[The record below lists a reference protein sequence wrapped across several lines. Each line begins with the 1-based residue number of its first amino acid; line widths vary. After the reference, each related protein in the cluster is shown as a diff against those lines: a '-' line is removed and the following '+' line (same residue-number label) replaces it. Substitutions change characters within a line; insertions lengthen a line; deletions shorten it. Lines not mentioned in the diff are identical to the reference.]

1 MANVTVFSGKYRNI
15 DIRNST
21 FRLVQDVREGAKG
34 MYITVED
41 NGSLGQGEGKE
52 VRIRISN
59 REDITVTGKS
69 VAEMTDNEIR
79 KASKEDNVLTIVKP
93 KEPEVEATPE
103 SDEVAIERIRERFD
117 ILDQMAEGTT
127 TGAVRAMIVSGPPGV
142 GKSYGVEKV
151 LEQAS
156 LFDKMAQ
163 RKNRFE
169 VVKGAMSA
177 IGLYC
182 KLFQFADEGNVL
194 VFDDCD
200 SILLD
205 DLSLNILKAALD
217 SSKKRTISW
226 NIDSN
231 MLRREGVPDRFDFK
245 GSVIFITNIK
255 FEHVRSKK
263 LRDHLDALE
272 SRCHYLDLTMDT
284 QRDKFLRIKQ
294 IVRDGMLNSY
304 DFVDGAENE
313 IVEYMWEQKN
323 RLRELSLRTVLKI
336 ADLRKMSEQNWK
348 RLAETTIL
356 KRAEVC

>member
-1 MANVTVFSGKYRNI
+1 MAQVTVLRGEYRNSPVI
-15 DIRNST
+15 NST
-21 FRLVQDVREGAKG
+21 FRLVSDFKEGAKG
-34 MYITVED
+34 GYVTVED
-41 NGSLGQGEGKE
+41 DGTLGYPGKS
-52 VRIRISN
+52 IRIKVKSM
-59 REDITVTGKS
+59 EDINVSGATV
-69 VAEMTDNEIR
+69 ADMTDSQRN
-79 KASKEDNVLTIVKP
+79 KANKEDNVFSIVKP
-93 KEPEVEATPE
+93 AEPEVYTESEEA
-103 SDEVAIERIRERFD
+103 AIERIRERFD

-142 GKSYGVEKV
+142 GKSFGVEKV
-151 LEQAS
+151 MEQAS

-163 RKNRFE
+163 RRNRFE

-177 IGLYC
+177 IGLYA
-182 KLFQFADEGNVL
+182 KLFSYADEGNVL

-217 SSKKRTISW
+217 SSKKRYISW
-226 NIDSN
+226 NTDSS
-231 MLRREGVPDRFDFK
+231 MLRREGVPDRFEFK

-272 SRCHYLDLTMDT
+272 SRCHYLDLTLDT

-294 IVRDGMLNSY
+294 IVRDGMLDSY
-304 DFVDGAENE
+304 DFEDGASDE
-313 IVEYMWEQKN
+313 IVEYVWENRN

-336 ADLRKMSEQNWK
+336 ADLRKMSAKTWK

-356 KRAEVC
+356 KRVEA

>member
-1 MANVTVFSGKYRNI
+1 MSAYITIKNGTYRNFNVNNQTFQLVADFKESANGNGYVTVKNNG
-15 DIRNST
+15 T
-21 FRLVQDVREGAKG
+21 FPGMPDDVRVKVESMQDVEP
-34 MYITVED
+34 
-41 NGSLGQGEGKE
+41 
-52 VRIRISN
+52 
-59 REDITVTGKS
+59 
-69 VAEMTDNEIR
+69 
-79 KASKEDNVLTIVKP
+79 ASAADCATTSIEANYDTPKK
-93 KEPEVEATPE
+93 KEPKVQET
-103 SDEVAIERIRERFD
+103 DEQAIERIRERFD
-117 ILDQMAEGTT
+117 ILEEMTEGAVDGT
-127 TGAVRAMIVSGPPGV
+127 VRAMIVVGPPGV
-142 GKSYGVEKV
+142 GKSFGVEKV
-151 LEQAS
+151 LDKSAM
-156 LFDKMAQ
+156 FDKIGGS
-163 RKNRFE
+163 RIRYE

-182 KLFQFADEGNVL
+182 KLYNYSDAGNVL

-200 SILLD
+200 SVLMD
-205 DLSLNILKAALD
+205 ELSLNILKAALD
-217 SSKKRTISW
+217 SSKKRTICW
-226 NIDSN
+226 NTDSR
-231 MLRREGVPDRFDFK
+231 MLRSEGVPDRFEFK
-245 GSVIFITNIK
+245 GSAIFITNIK

-313 IVEYMWEQKN
+313 IVEYMWEQRN

-336 ADLRKMSEQNWK
+336 ADLRKMSEHNWK

>member
-1 MANVTVFSGKYRNI
+1 MAQVTILRGTYRNFNI
-15 DIRNST
+15 KNDT
-21 FRLVQDVREGAKG
+21 FRLVQDVREGARG

-52 VRIRISN
+52 VRIRISS
-59 REDITVTGKS
+59 REDISVTGQS
-69 VAEMTDNEIR
+69 VADMTDSEIR
-79 KASKEDNVLTIVKP
+79 RANKDDNVFSIVKP
-93 KEPEVEATPE
+93 VEPEVAATPE
-103 SDEVAIERIRERFD
+103 SDEAAIERIRERFD
-117 ILDQMAEGTT
+117 ILDQMAEGCT

-142 GKSYGVEKV
+142 GKSFGVERV
-151 LEQAS
+151 LEQAA

-163 RKNRFE
+163 RKPRFE

-177 IGLYC
+177 VGLYC
-182 KLFQFADEGNVL
+182 KLFQYADSNSVL

-217 SSKKRTISW
+217 SGSKRTISW
-226 NIDSN
+226 NTDSR
-231 MLRREGVPDRFDFK
+231 MLRSEGVPDRFDFK

-263 LRDHLDALE
+263 LKDHLDALE

-294 IVRDGMLNSY
+294 IVRDGMLDKY
-304 DFVDGAENE
+304 DFEAGAADQ
-313 IVEYMWEQKN
+313 IVEYVWENRN

-336 ADLRKMSEQNWK
+336 ADLRAMSAHNWK

-356 KRAEVC
+356 KRA

>member
-1 MANVTVFSGKYRNI
+1 MANVTIFAGEYRGTKVKNE
-15 DIRNST
+15 T
-21 FRLVQDVREGAKG
+21 FRLVADVKTGAKG
-34 MYITVED
+34 MFVTVVD
-41 NGSLGQGEGKE
+41 NGVLGTKGNNARVK
-52 VRIRISN
+52 IKSM
-59 REDITVTGKS
+59 EDITVSGQS
-69 VAEMTDNEIR
+69 IADMSDSQR
-79 KASKEDNVLTIVKP
+79 SKANKDDNVFSLVTT
-93 KEPEVEATPE
+93 KEPEVYTETEEA
-103 SDEVAIERIRERFD
+103 AIERIRERFD

-142 GKSYGVEKV
+142 GKSFGVEKV

-177 IGLYC
+177 LGLYA
-182 KLFQFADEGNVL
+182 KLYKFADEGNVL

-200 SILLD
+200 SILID

-217 SSKKRTISW
+217 SSKKRMISW
-226 NIDSN
+226 NTDSN
-231 MLRREGVPDRFDFK
+231 MLNREGIPDRFEFK

-263 LRDHLDALE
+263 LKDHLDALE

-294 IVRDGMLNSY
+294 IVRDGMLDSY
-304 DFVDGAENE
+304 DFEDGASQE
-313 IVEYMWEQKN
+313 IVDYMWEQKA

-336 ADLRKMSEQNWK
+336 ADLRKMSAHNWK
-348 RLAETTIL
+348 KLAETTIL
-356 KRAEVC
+356 KRA

>member
-1 MANVTVFSGKYRNI
+1 MASVTVFNGTYRKFNI
-15 DIRNST
+15 KNGT

-34 MYITVED
+34 MYVTVED

-52 VRIRISN
+52 VRIRISS
-59 REDITVTGKS
+59 REDISVTGKS
-69 VAEMTDNEIR
+69 VADMSDSEIR
-79 KASKEDNVLTIVKP
+79 KEQKDDNLFSIVKP
-93 KEPEVEATPE
+93 AEPEATPE
-103 SDEVAIERIRERFD
+103 TDEIAIERIRERFD
-117 ILDQMAEGTT
+117 ILDQMTEGTT
-127 TGAVRAMIVSGPPGV
+127 NGAVRAMIVSGPPGV
-142 GKSYGVEKV
+142 GKSFGVERV
-151 LEQAS
+151 LEQAA
-156 LFDKMAQ
+156 LFDKMAN
-163 RKNRFE
+163 RKPRFE

-182 KLFQFADEGNVL
+182 KLFQYADSNSVL

-217 SSKKRTISW
+217 SSSKRTISW
-226 NIDSN
+226 NTDSS

-263 LRDHLDALE
+263 LKDHLDALE

-284 QRDKFLRIKQ
+284 QRDKYLRIKQ
-294 IVRDGMLNSY
+294 IVRDGMLDSY
-304 DFVDGAENE
+304 DFEEGASDE
-313 IVEYMWEQKN
+313 IVNYIWEN
-323 RLRELSLRTVLKI
+323 RTRLRELSLRTVLKI
-336 ADLRKMSEQNWK
+336 ADLRKMSAHNWQ

-356 KRAEVC
+356 KRA

>member
-1 MANVTVFSGKYRNI
+1 MANVTIFAGEYRGTKVKNE
-15 DIRNST
+15 T
-21 FRLVQDVREGAKG
+21 FRLVTDVKSGAKG
-34 MYITVED
+34 MYVTVQD
-41 NGSLGQGEGKE
+41 NGVLGIKGNNARVK
-52 VRIRISN
+52 IKSM
-59 REDITVTGKS
+59 EDITVSGQS
-69 VAEMTDNEIR
+69 IADMSDSQRR
-79 KASKEDNVLTIVKP
+79 KANKDDNVFSLMVT
-93 KEPEVEATPE
+93 KEPEVYTET
-103 SDEVAIERIRERFD
+103 DEQAIERIRERFD

-142 GKSYGVEKV
+142 GKSFGVEKV

-177 IGLYC
+177 LGLYA
-182 KLFQFADEGNVL
+182 KLYKFADEGNVL

-217 SSKKRTISW
+217 SSKKRYISW
-226 NIDSN
+226 NTDSN
-231 MLRREGVPDRFDFK
+231 MLNREGIPDRFEFK

-263 LRDHLDALE
+263 LKDHLDALE

-294 IVRDGMLNSY
+294 IVRDGMLDSY
-304 DFVDGAENE
+304 DFEDGAAQE
-313 IVEYMWEQKN
+313 IVDYMWEMKS

-336 ADLRKMSEQNWK
+336 ADLRKMSAHNWK
-348 RLAETTIL
+348 KLAETTIL

>member
-1 MANVTVFSGKYRNI
+1 
-15 DIRNST
+15 
-21 FRLVQDVREGAKG
+21 
-34 MYITVED
+34 
-41 NGSLGQGEGKE
+41 
-52 VRIRISN
+52 
-59 REDITVTGKS
+59 
-69 VAEMTDNEIR
+69 
-79 KASKEDNVLTIVKP
+79 
-93 KEPEVEATPE
+93 
-103 SDEVAIERIRERFD
+103 
-117 ILDQMAEGTT
+117 MAEGTT

-156 LFDKMAQ
+156 LFDKMAS

-177 IGLYC
+177 LGLYA
-182 KLFQFADEGNVL
+182 KLYKFSDEGNVL

-217 SSKKRTISW
+217 SSKKRFISW
-226 NIDSN
+226 NTDSS
-231 MLRREGVPDRFDFK
+231 MLGREGIPDRFEFK

-263 LRDHLDALE
+263 LKDHLDALE

-294 IVRDGMLNSY
+294 IVRDGMLDSY
-304 DFVDGAENE
+304 DFEEHAAQENL
-313 IVEYMWEQKN
+313 YNMWEMKS

-336 ADLRKMSEQNWK
+336 ADLRKMSEHNWR

-356 KRAEVC
+356 KRAEV

>member
-1 MANVTVFSGKYRNI
+1 VSGQNIADMSDSQRRKANKDDNVFS
-15 DIRNST
+15 
-21 FRLVQDVREGAKG
+21 L
-34 MYITVED
+34 M
-41 NGSLGQGEGKE
+41 
-52 VRIRISN
+52 
-59 REDITVTGKS
+59 VT
-69 VAEMTDNEIR
+69 
-79 KASKEDNVLTIVKP
+79 
-93 KEPEVEATPE
+93 KEPEVYVESEEA
-103 SDEVAIERIRERFD
+103 AIERIRERFD

-127 TGAVRAMIVSGPPGV
+127 SGAVRAMIVSGPPGV
-142 GKSYGVEKV
+142 GKSFGVEKV

-177 IGLYC
+177 LGLYA
-182 KLFQFADEGNVL
+182 KLYQFADAGNVL

-226 NIDSN
+226 NTDSS
-231 MLRREGVPDRFDFK
+231 MLRREGVPDRFEFK

-263 LRDHLDALE
+263 LKDHLDALE

-294 IVRDGMLNSY
+294 IVRDGMLDSY
-304 DFVDGAENE
+304 DFEDGASDE
-313 IVEYMWEQKN
+313 IVNYVWEQKN

-336 ADLRKMSEQNWK
+336 ADLRKMSAHNWK

>member
-1 MANVTVFSGKYRNI
+1 MANVTIFAGEYRSIKVKNE
-15 DIRNST
+15 T
-21 FRLVQDVREGAKG
+21 FRLVSDVKTGKKG
-34 MYITVED
+34 MFITVID
-41 NGSLGQGEGKE
+41 NGTLGYKGKS
-52 VRIRISN
+52 VKVKIKSM
-59 REDITVTGKS
+59 EDITVSGQNIADMS
-69 VAEMTDNEIR
+69 DSQRR
-79 KASKEDNVLTIVKP
+79 KANKDENVFSLVTT
-93 KEPEVEATPE
+93 KEPEVYIESEEA
-103 SDEVAIERIRERFD
+103 AIERIRERFD

-142 GKSYGVEKV
+142 GKSFGVEKV

-156 LFDKMAQ
+156 LFDKMAS

-177 IGLYC
+177 LGLYA
-182 KLFQFADEGNVL
+182 KLYKFADEGNVL

-217 SSKKRTISW
+217 SSKKRYISW
-226 NIDSN
+226 NTDSN
-231 MLRREGVPDRFDFK
+231 MLSREGIPDRFEFK

-263 LRDHLDALE
+263 LKDHLDALE

-294 IVRDGMLNSY
+294 IVRDGMLDSY
-304 DFVDGAENE
+304 DFEDGAAQE
-313 IVEYMWEQKN
+313 IVDYMWEMKS

-336 ADLRKMSEQNWK
+336 ADLRKMSAHNWK

-356 KRAEVC
+356 KRAEV

>member
-1 MANVTVFSGKYRNI
+1 MANVTIFAGEYRGTKVKNE
-15 DIRNST
+15 T
-21 FRLVQDVREGAKG
+21 FRLVSDVKTGAKG
-34 MYITVED
+34 MFVTVVD
-41 NGSLGQGEGKE
+41 NGVLGTKGNNARVK
-52 VRIRISN
+52 IKSM
-59 REDITVTGKS
+59 EDITVSGQS
-69 VAEMTDNEIR
+69 IADMSDSQR
-79 KASKEDNVLTIVKP
+79 KKANNDSNVFSLMVT
-93 KEPEVEATPE
+93 KEPEVYTETEEA
-103 SDEVAIERIRERFD
+103 AIERIRERFD

-142 GKSYGVEKV
+142 GKSFGVEKV

-177 IGLYC
+177 LGLYA
-182 KLFQFADEGNVL
+182 KLYKFADEGNVL

-217 SSKKRTISW
+217 SSKKRYISW
-226 NIDSN
+226 NTDSN
-231 MLRREGVPDRFDFK
+231 MLNREGIPDRFEFK

-263 LRDHLDALE
+263 LKDHLDALE

-294 IVRDGMLNSY
+294 IVQDGMLDSY
-304 DFVDGAENE
+304 DFEDGASDE
-313 IVEYMWEQKN
+313 IVNYVWEQKA

-336 ADLRKMSEQNWK
+336 ADLRKMSAHNWK
-348 RLAETTIL
+348 KLAETTIL

>member
-1 MANVTVFSGKYRNI
+1 MANVTIFAGEYRGTKVKNE
-15 DIRNST
+15 T
-21 FRLVQDVREGAKG
+21 FRLVSDVKDGAKG
-34 MYITVED
+34 MYVTVQD
-41 NGSLGQGEGKE
+41 NGTLGYKGKS
-52 VRIRISN
+52 IRIKIKSM
-59 REDITVTGKS
+59 EDITVSGQT
-69 VAEMTDNEIR
+69 VADMSDKERR
-79 KASKEDNVLTIVKP
+79 KANKDDNVFSLMVT
-93 KEPEVEATPE
+93 KEPEVYTET
-103 SDEVAIERIRERFD
+103 DEVAIERIRERFD

-151 LEQAS
+151 LEEAS
-156 LFDKMAQ
+156 LLDKIAQ

-177 IGLYC
+177 LGLYA
-182 KLFQFADEGNVL
+182 KLYKFSDEGNVL

-217 SSKKRTISW
+217 SSKKRYISW
-226 NIDSN
+226 NTDSS
-231 MLRREGVPDRFDFK
+231 MLGREGIPDRFEFK

-263 LRDHLDALE
+263 LKDHLDALE

-294 IVRDGMLNSY
+294 IVRDGMLDSY
-304 DFVDGAENE
+304 DFEDGAAQE
-313 IVEYMWEQKN
+313 IVDYMWEMKS

-336 ADLRKMSEQNWK
+336 ADLRKMSEHNWK

>member
-1 MANVTVFSGKYRNI
+1 MAQVTVLRGEYRNAKV
-15 DIRNST
+15 RNQT
-21 FRLVQDVREGAKG
+21 FRLVADLKQGAKG
-34 MYITVED
+34 NYITVED
-41 NGSLGQGEGKE
+41 DGSLGFPGKS
-52 VRIRISN
+52 IRIKVKSM
-59 REDITVTGKS
+59 EDISVSGSS
-69 VAEMTDNEIR
+69 VADMTDSQRRQAN
-79 KASKEDNVLTIVKP
+79 KDDGNVFSIVKP
-93 KEPEVEATPE
+93 AEPEVYTE
-103 SDEVAIERIRERFD
+103 SEEVAIERIRERFD

-142 GKSYGVEKV
+142 GKSFGVEKV
-151 LEQAS
+151 MEQAS

-163 RKNRFE
+163 RRNRFE

-177 IGLYC
+177 LGLYA
-182 KLFQFADEGNVL
+182 KLYKFSDEGNVL

-217 SSKKRTISW
+217 SSKKRYISW
-226 NIDSN
+226 NTDSN
-231 MLRREGVPDRFDFK
+231 MLNREGIPDRFEFK

-263 LRDHLDALE
+263 LKDHLDALE
-272 SRCHYLDLTMDT
+272 SRCHYLDLTLDT

-294 IVRDGMLNSY
+294 IVRDGMLDSY
-304 DFVDGAENE
+304 DFEEGAAQE
-313 IVEYMWEQKN
+313 IVDYMWEMKS

-336 ADLRKMSEQNWK
+336 ADLRKMSAHNWK

-356 KRAEVC
+356 KRVEA

>member
-1 MANVTVFSGKYRNI
+1 MANVTIFAGEYRGTKVKNE
-15 DIRNST
+15 T
-21 FRLVQDVREGAKG
+21 FRLVSDVKTGAKG
-34 MYITVED
+34 MFVTVVD
-41 NGSLGQGEGKE
+41 NGVLGTKGNNARVK
-52 VRIRISN
+52 IKSM
-59 REDITVTGKS
+59 EDITVSGQNIADMS
-69 VAEMTDNEIR
+69 DSQRR
-79 KASKEDNVLTIVKP
+79 KANKDDNVFSLMVT
-93 KEPEVEATPE
+93 KEPEVYVESEEA
-103 SDEVAIERIRERFD
+103 AIERIRERFD

-127 TGAVRAMIVSGPPGV
+127 SGAVRAMIVSGPPGV
-142 GKSYGVEKV
+142 GKSFGVEKV

-177 IGLYC
+177 LGLYA
-182 KLFQFADEGNVL
+182 KLYQFADAGNVL

-226 NIDSN
+226 NTDSS
-231 MLRREGVPDRFDFK
+231 MLRREGVPDRFEFK

-263 LRDHLDALE
+263 LKDHLDALE

-294 IVRDGMLNSY
+294 IVRDGMLDSY
-304 DFVDGAENE
+304 DFEDGASDE
-313 IVEYMWEQKN
+313 IVNYVWEQKN

-336 ADLRKMSEQNWK
+336 ADLRKMSAHNWK

>member
-1 MANVTVFSGKYRNI
+1 MAQVTILNGNYRNTQV
-15 DIRNST
+15 RNQT
-21 FRLVQDVREGAKG
+21 FRLVADFKDGAKG
-34 MYITVED
+34 SFVTVED
-41 NGSLGQGEGKE
+41 DGTLGYPGKA
-52 VRIRISN
+52 IRIKVRSM
-59 REDITVTGKS
+59 EDIQVTGS
-69 VAEMTDNEIR
+69 TLADMSDSQRR
-79 KASKEDNVLTIVKP
+79 KAAQDDGNVLSIVRP
-93 KEPEVEATPE
+93 PEPETYAE
-103 SDEVAIERIRERFD
+103 SEEEAIERIRERFD

-142 GKSYGVEKV
+142 GKSFGVEKV
-151 LEQAS
+151 MEQAS

-163 RKNRFE
+163 RRNRFE

-177 IGLYC
+177 IGLYA
-182 KLFQFADEGNVL
+182 KLYQYADAGNVL

-226 NIDSN
+226 NTDSS
-231 MLRREGVPDRFDFK
+231 MLRREGVPDRFEFK

-272 SRCHYLDLTMDT
+272 SRCHYLDLTLDT
-284 QRDKFLRIKQ
+284 MRDKFLRIKQ

-304 DFVDGAENE
+304 DFEDGAENE
-313 IVEYMWEQKN
+313 IVDYVWEN
-323 RLRELSLRTVLKI
+323 RSRLRELSLRTVLKI
-336 ADLRKMSEQNWK
+336 ADLRKMSAHNWK

>member
-1 MANVTVFSGKYRNI
+1 MAQVTILRGEYRNVPVI
-15 DIRNST
+15 NST
-21 FRLVQDVREGAKG
+21 FRLVSDVKDGAKG
-34 MYITVED
+34 TYVTVED
-41 NGSLGQGEGKE
+41 DGTLGYPGKA
-52 VRIRISN
+52 IRIKIKN
-59 REDITVTGKS
+59 RKDITVDGFNVADMSDSERNQAARDDGS
-69 VAEMTDNEIR
+69 VF
-79 KASKEDNVLTIVKP
+79 KIVKP
-93 KEPEVEATPE
+93 AESDKFTAE
-103 SDEVAIERIRERFD
+103 SDEQAIERIRERFD

-142 GKSYGVEKV
+142 GKSFGVERV
-151 LEQAS
+151 LEQAA

-182 KLFQFADEGNVL
+182 KLFQYSDANNVL

-226 NIDSN
+226 NTDSS

-263 LRDHLDALE
+263 LKDHLDALE

-284 QRDKFLRIKQ
+284 MRDKFLRIKQ
-294 IVRDGMLNSY
+294 IVRDGMLDSY
-304 DFVDGAENE
+304 DFEDGAADE
-313 IVEYMWEQKN
+313 IVHFVWEQRN
-323 RLRELSLRTVLKI
+323 RLREMSLRTVLKI
-336 ADLRKMSEQNWK
+336 ADLRKMSDHNWK
-348 RLAETTIL
+348 KLAETTIL
-356 KRAEVC
+356 KRAEA

>member
-1 MANVTVFSGKYRNI
+1 MAQVTILRGEYRGNKVK
-15 DIRNST
+15 NQT
-21 FRLVQDVREGAKG
+21 FRLVADLKQGAKG
-34 MYITVED
+34 SYVTVED
-41 NGSLGQGEGKE
+41 DGSLGYPGKSIRVK
-52 VRIRISN
+52 VRSM
-59 REDITVTGKS
+59 EDITVAGS
-69 VAEMTDNEIR
+69 RVADMTDSQRR
-79 KASKEDNVLTIVKP
+79 KAAKDDGSVFSIVKP
-93 KEPEVEATPE
+93 AEPEVYTESEEA
-103 SDEVAIERIRERFD
+103 AIERIRERFD
-117 ILDQMAEGTT
+117 ILDEMAEGTT

-142 GKSYGVEKV
+142 GKSFGVEKV

-177 IGLYC
+177 IGLYA
-182 KLFQFADEGNVL
+182 KLFKFSDAGNVL

-217 SSKKRTISW
+217 SSKKRYISW
-226 NIDSN
+226 NTVSS
-231 MLRREGVPDRFDFK
+231 MLRREGVPDRFEFR

-263 LRDHLDALE
+263 LKDHLDALE
-272 SRCHYLDLTMDT
+272 SRCHYLDLTLDT

-294 IVRDGMLNSY
+294 IVRDGMLDSY
-304 DFVDGAENE
+304 DFEAGAAEEVVDY
-313 IVEYMWEQKN
+313 VWQQRS

-336 ADLRKMSEQNWK
+336 ADLRKMSAHNWK